1 MRKTE
6 LQINL
11 SNLENNL
18 KVIESKTSAEI
29 QAVIKANAYGLDIN
43 EVCEVI
49 DPYVESFAVI
59 TIDEALNL
67 RKITHKPILIL
78 QGVHEIEDYQK
89 ARDFGLDFVI
99 HSDWQMKIHQKF
111 DFLVGTN
118 RAWLKINTGMN
129 RLGFSPDEFFER
141 YQELIDMNFRD
152 STLIV
157 MSHLASSS
165 EKSDTKNVEQIE
177 LFTNLTKDLDNKK
190 SLANSG
196 AIFNFKESHFDIV
209 RPGIAIYG
217 GKYMEHGIKPVTCL
231 RSKITMLK
239 NIKAGESVGYDSS
252 WVAESDCI
260 IAGISIG
267 YADGY
272 PYSSESREVSING
285 KKFRTAG
292 KINMDLITI
301 NLEQDSSIKIG
312 DWVELW
318 GFNTNLTNFSKE
330 LDSISY
336 QLLTNISG
344 RVNKNY
350 LE

>member
-18 KVIESKTSAEI
+18 KVIKSTTSAEI

-43 EVCEVI
+43 EVCEAI
-49 DPYVESFAVI
+49 EDQVESFAVI
-59 TIDEALNL
+59 TVDEALNL
-67 RKITHKPILIL
+67 RKRTKKPILIL
-78 QGVHEIEDYQK
+78 QGIHEIADYHEIENSD
-89 ARDFGLDFVI
+89 LDFVV
-99 HSDWQMKIHQKF
+99 HSDWQLENIPDI
-111 DFLVGTN
+111 DFSKN

-129 RLGFSPDEFFER
+129 RLGFHPEEFSDK
-141 YQELIDMNFRD
+141 YQKLTDKKFKD
-152 STLIV
+152 LV
-157 MSHLASSS
+157 LMSHLASSS
-165 EKSDTKNVEQIE
+165 EKSDTKNTEQIE
-177 LFTNLTKDLDNKK
+177 LFTNLTKDLNNKK

-217 GKYMEHGIKPVTCL
+217 GKYLEHGIKPVTCL

-239 NIKAGESVGYDSS
+239 NIKAGDSVGYDGS
-252 WVAESDCI
+252 WVADSDCI
-260 IAGISIG
+260 IAGIPIG

-272 PYSSESREVSING
+272 PYSSQSREVSING
-285 KKFRTAG
+285 KKFKTAG

-301 NLEQDSSIKIG
+301 NLKQDSSIKIG

-318 GFNTNLTNFSKE
+318 GFDTNLTSFSQE
-330 LDSISY
+330 FDLISY

>member
-18 KVIESKTSAEI
+18 KVIKSTTSAEI

-43 EVCEVI
+43 EVCETI
-49 DPYVESFAVI
+49 ENEVESFAVI
-59 TIDEALNL
+59 TVDEALDL
-67 RKITHKPILIL
+67 RKKTTKPILIL
-78 QGVHEIEDYQK
+78 QGVHEVTDYKKVQ
-89 ARDFGLDFVI
+89 DFNLDFVI
-99 HSDWQMKIHQKF
+99 HSDWQLDNMADI
-111 DFLVGTN
+111 DFSNN

-129 RLGFSPDEFFER
+129 RLGFHPEEFLDR
-141 YQELIDMNFRD
+141 YKKLANKDLNDLI
-152 STLIV
+152 L

-165 EKSDTKNVEQIE
+165 EKSDPGNAKQIN
-177 LFTNLTKDLDNKK
+177 LFSDLTKSLDNKK

-196 AIFNFKESHFDIV
+196 AVFNFNESHFDIV

-217 GKYMEHGIKPVTCL
+217 GKYFEYGIKPVTCL

-239 NIKAGESVGYDSS
+239 NIKAGDSVGYDGS
-252 WVAESDCI
+252 WVASSDCI

-272 PYSSESREVSING
+272 PYSSKSREVSING
-285 KKFRTAG
+285 KKFKTAG

-301 NLEQDSSIKIG
+301 NLEQDSSIK
-312 DWVELW
+312 
-318 GFNTNLTNFSKE
+318 
-330 LDSISY
+330 
-336 QLLTNISG
+336 
-344 RVNKNY
+344 
-350 LE
+350 

>member
-18 KVIESKTSAEI
+18 KVIKSTTSAEI

-43 EVCEVI
+43 EICETI
-49 DPYVESFAVI
+49 ENEVESFAVI
-59 TIDEALNL
+59 TVDEALNL
-67 RKITHKPILIL
+67 RKKTKKPILIL
-78 QGVHEIEDYQK
+78 QGVHEIADYDK
-89 ARDFGLDFVI
+89 VKDFNLDFVV
-99 HSDWQMKIHQKF
+99 HSDWQL
-111 DFLVGTN
+111 DFMPEVDLSN
-118 RAWLKINTGMN
+118 SRAWLKINTGMN
-129 RLGFSPDEFFER
+129 RLGFHPEEFINR
-141 YQELIDMNFRD
+141 YQKLIDKNLKD
-152 STLIV
+152 LIL

-165 EKSDTKNVEQIE
+165 EKSDPRNMEQIK
-177 LFTNLTKDLDNKK
+177 LFSNLTENFDNKR

-196 AIFNFKESHFDIV
+196 AIFNFYEAHFDIV

-217 GKYMEHGIKPVTCL
+217 GKYFEHGIKPVTCL

-239 NIKAGESVGYDSS
+239 NIKAGDSVGYDGS
-252 WVAESDCI
+252 WIASSDCI
-260 IAGISIG
+260 IAGIPIG

-272 PYSSESREVSING
+272 PYSSKSAEVSING
-285 KKFRTAG
+285 KKFKTAG

-318 GFNTNLTNFSKE
+318 GFDTNLTSFSQE
-330 LDSISY
+330 FNSISY

>member
-11 SNLENNL
+11 SSLENNL
-18 KVIESKTSAEI
+18 KVIKSRTSAEI

-43 EVCEVI
+43 EVSEVI
-49 DPYVESFAVI
+49 EDYIESFAVI
-59 TIDEALNL
+59 TVDEALGL
-67 RKITHKPILIL
+67 RKKTKKPILIL

-89 ARDFGLDFVI
+89 VKDFGLDFVV
-99 HSDWQMKIHQKF
+99 HSDWQLENMPETNF
-111 DFLVGTN
+111 SNN

-129 RLGFSPDEFFER
+129 RLGFHPDEFFER
-141 YQELIDMNFRD
+141 YQKLTDMKFKD
-152 STLIV
+152 LIV

-165 EKSDTKNVEQIE
+165 EKSDQKNIEQIKLFTDLTKNI
-177 LFTNLTKDLDNKK
+177 NNKK

-196 AIFNFKESHFDIV
+196 AIFNFNESHFDIV

-217 GKYMEHGIKPVTCL
+217 GKYIEHGIKPVTCL

-239 NIKAGESVGYDSS
+239 KIKAGDSVGYDGV
-252 WVAESDCI
+252 WVANSDCI
-260 IAGISIG
+260 IAGIPIG
-267 YADGY
+267 YGDGY
-272 PYSSESREVSING
+272 PYFSESREVRING
-285 KKFRTAG
+285 KKFKTAG

-301 NLEQDSSIKIG
+301 NLEQDSTIKIG

-318 GFNTNLTNFSKE
+318 GFDTDLTSFSKE
-330 LDSISY
+330 YDSISY

>member
-1 MRKTE
+1 MRNTE

-18 KVIESKTSAEI
+18 KVIKSTTSAEI

-43 EVCEVI
+43 EVCETI
-49 DPYVESFAVI
+49 EKDVESFAVI
-59 TIDEALNL
+59 TVDEALSL
-67 RKITHKPILIL
+67 RKKTNKPILIL
-78 QGVHEIEDYQK
+78 QGVHEIPDYDRVK
-89 ARDFGLDFVI
+89 DFNLDFVI
-99 HSDWQMKIHQKF
+99 HSDWQLDYLLNK
-111 DFLVGTN
+111 DFPNN

-129 RLGFSPDEFFER
+129 RLGFHPEEFLDK
-141 YQELIDMNFRD
+141 YQKLANENLKDLI
-152 STLIV
+152 L

-165 EKSDTKNVEQIE
+165 EKSNQRNTEQIK
-177 LFTNLTKDLDNKK
+177 LFTYLTEGLENKK

-196 AIFNFKESHFDIV
+196 AVFNFSDSHFDIV

-217 GKYMEHGIKPVTCL
+217 GKYFEHGIKPVTCL

-239 NIKAGESVGYDSS
+239 NIKAGDSVGYDGA
-252 WVAESDCI
+252 WVADSDCI
-260 IAGISIG
+260 IAGIPIG

-272 PYSSESREVSING
+272 PYSSKSIEVSING
-285 KKFRTAG
+285 KKFKTAG
-292 KINMDLITI
+292 KINMDLMTI
-301 NLEQDSSIKIG
+301 NLEQDFSIKIG

-318 GFNTNLTNFSKE
+318 GFDTDLTSLSQEFN
-330 LDSISY
+330 SISY

>member
-18 KVIESKTSAEI
+18 KVIKSITSSEI

-43 EVCEVI
+43 EVCEAI
-49 DPYVESFAVI
+49 EDHVESFAVI
-59 TIDEALNL
+59 TVDEALNL
-67 RKITHKPILIL
+67 RKITKKPILIL
-78 QGVHEIEDYQK
+78 QGIHEITDYHEIK
-89 ARDFGLDFVI
+89 NSDLDFVI
-99 HSDWQMKIHQKF
+99 HSDWQLENIPNINF
-111 DFLVGTN
+111 PNN

-129 RLGFSPDEFFER
+129 RLGFNPEEFLEK
-141 YQELIDMNFRD
+141 YQKLTDKKFKDLVI
-152 STLIV
+152 

-165 EKSDTKNVEQIE
+165 EKSDPKNKEQIE
-177 LFTNLTKDLDNKK
+177 LFTNLTKDISNKK

-196 AIFNFKESHFDIV
+196 AIFNFIESHFDIV

-217 GKYMEHGIKPVTCL
+217 GKYLEYGIKPVTCL
-231 RSKITMLK
+231 RSKIIMLK
-239 NIKAGESVGYDSS
+239 NIKAGDSVGYDGS
-252 WVAESDCI
+252 WVADSDCI
-260 IAGISIG
+260 IAGIPIG

-272 PYSSESREVSING
+272 PYSSQSREVSING
-285 KKFRTAG
+285 KKFKTAG

-301 NLEQDSSIKIG
+301 NIEQDSSIKIG

-318 GFNTNLTNFSKE
+318 GFDTNLTSFSKE
-330 LDSISY
+330 FESISY